1 MLLELI
7 LIDPRSF
14 YSGTIYIRIVK
25 DSEQVYFDVPLCR
38 YYTYHLIVV
47 LTKLCPR
54 FIRLL
59 FDRSFQMLQ
68 NETALSN

>member
-25 DSEQVYFDVPLCR
+25 DSEQVLI
-38 YYTYHLIVV
+38 YYILTFHCVGITLI
-47 LTKLCPR
+47 
-54 FIRLL
+54 I
-59 FDRSFQMLQ
+59 
-68 NETALSN
+68 